1 MDGNEIYDL
10 IYTELCDRIEQ
21 GEITMEFAEVVNDL
35 AYDKYIMESAI
46 DREIEDLKRKKE
58 ALKAKLDELKAK
70 HAPGAAISKVYADIK
85 VINEQLTPLYNERDK
100 YKIPRGMK
108 PDSYTGSFIKVR
120 GSKDINI
127 DMAKNPRHTKNL
139 R

>member
-1 MDGNEIYDL
+1 
-10 IYTELCDRIEQ
+10 
-21 GEITMEFAEVVNDL
+21 MEFAEVVNEL

-70 HAPGAAISKVYADIK
+70 HAPRAAISKVYSDIK
-85 VINEQLTPLYNERDK
+85 VINEQLTPLYKERAK
-100 YKIPRGMK
+100 YNIPRGMK